1 MYKNKSI
8 IKYLRLTGGI
18 AKFLLVAIFISYPEW
33 VVFLFP
39 ISDIFTSFF
48 DFEHDVSCL
57 SVLLREF
64 LPYPFFMATIP
75 NYIWKYRK
83 RKKYG
88 QKRIAHL
95 LGHKNSAHLSS
106 WERGRAHP
114 TLQNA
119 IKLAL
124 ILGAPVED
132 LFGGLYRNLSR
143 EIDKRQGIISG
154 GVERS
159 GI

>member
-1 MYKNKSI
+1 VLFYAKTALYTTGKTTKS
-8 IKYLRLTGGI
+8 LRVTKENINLLFI
-18 AKFLLVAIFISYPEW
+18 AFFISYPFW
-33 VVFLFP
+33 AAFLFP
-39 ISDIFTSFF
+39 TSDIPASFF
-48 DFEHDVSCL
+48 DLGHGVSCL
-57 SVLLREF
+57 SVFLRGL

-106 WERGRAHP
+106 WERGKAQP

-119 IKLAL
+119 LKLAL
-124 ILGAPVED
+124 ILKTPVED

-143 EIDKRQGIISG
+143 EIEKRQG
-154 GVERS
+154 
-159 GI
+159 